1 MQPYGRETI
10 ASRSRPLEELSSLA
24 PEGSAELQRLFK
36 SLNEVLTAELICAF
50 RRRDRRRTALKFVS
64 AHKPADI
71 GFRLQAEFYLAD
83 RIAER
88 IVQLGGHPEFALEAL
103 NQSAPEESNNLA
115 PKAETMFRDLS
126 AERTAASL
134 HRRLLMRLGDSDP
147 ETSRL
152 LCELLVA
159 DEAQLVLLSKPR

>member
-36 SLNEVLTAELICAF
+36 SLNEVLTAELICAI

-83 RIAER
+83 RI
-88 IVQLGGHPEFALEAL
+88 GGHPEFALEAL

>member
-1 MQPYGRETI
+1 
-10 ASRSRPLEELSSLA
+10 
-24 PEGSAELQRLFK
+24 
-36 SLNEVLTAELICAF
+36 
-50 RRRDRRRTALKFVS
+50 
-64 AHKPADI
+64 
-71 GFRLQAEFYLAD
+71 
-83 RIAER
+83 
-88 IVQLGGHPEFALEAL
+88 VQLGGHPEFALEAL